1 MKKDIHH
8 IHDKTYRSFFEN
20 KEIFLQLLKSFVNE
34 AWTTKLQEDKLFED
48 KSHYILR
55 DFEEA
60 EADIVYKA
68 TIEDEEVFFC
78 ILLELQSTVD
88 HSMPIRLFYYMA
100 EIWRKYLKEHPKEAI
115 KRSDFK
121 LPAIVPIVLYNGSH
135 TWTAPLSFKNKVQ
148 RAELFEDHIIDFNYI
163 LINVNAYSKEDLIKL
178 QNTISAIFLL
188 DQKIDSNEFLNRAGI
203 IGNEFHLISNAHKL
217 KLTDWLDHVMNDPT
231 RQTAI
236 DLIKNPEK
244 DVNKMTANITITL
257 MEEKERAITEGRTQG
272 LAEGRTEGRIE
283 GRIEGRTEGRT
294 EAKLEIAKKLLA
306 NGMPIEQVMEITEL
320 NLETLKGLLP

>member
-20 KEIFLQLLKSFVNE
+20 KEIFLQLLQSFVNE

-68 TIEDEEVFFC
+68 TIEEEEVFFC

-100 EIWRKYLKEHPKEAI
+100 EIWRKYLKEHPKETI
-115 KRSDFK
+115 KRCDFK
-121 LPAIVPIVLYNGSH
+121 LPAIVPIVLYNGSN

-163 LINVNAYSKEDLIKL
+163 LINVNAYTKEDLMRL

-203 IGNEFHLISNAHKL
+203 IGNEFNLISNAHKL
-217 KLTDWLDHVMNDPT
+217 KLTDWLDHIMNDPT

-257 MEEKERAITEGRTQG
+257 MEEKERAI
-272 LAEGRTEGRIE
+272 AEGKAKGKIE
-283 GRIEGRTEGRT
+283 GKA
-294 EAKLEIAKKLLA
+294 EAKVEIAKKLLA
-306 NGMPIEQVMEITEL
+306 NNMTIEQVMELTEL
-320 NLETLKGLLP
+320 DLETLKGLLP